1 MLVMHG
7 HPQAIPAF
15 LTIAVMPMT
24 YSIAYGVIAGLVS
37 YIVINATNWLID
49 ALRAGLKA
57 LPGFIKHTMMH
68 KVLPPPPPLVTGP
81 GTSPMGWH
89 HCSGTPGSKFP
100 SVCELYACRHVPFES
115 QTLHWTAPQSAIALM
130 SPPEDDFHTS
140 YVACVENLTT
150 LSDMKQ
156 QECHLK

>member
-1 MLVMHG
+1 MLVIHG

-68 KVLPPPPPLVTGP
+68 KVLRCRHRSEVPVLVLEP
-81 GTSPMGWH
+81 GTASLFCHPRGFH
-89 HCSGTPGSKFP
+89 
-100 SVCELYACRHVPFES
+100 LYAGSMLAV
-115 QTLHWTAPQSAIALM
+115 M
-130 SPPEDDFHTS
+130 SPFKDTTHYRTKSASSTVLHVTIRDVHTS
-140 YVACVENLTT
+140 HEACV
-150 LSDMKQ
+150 
-156 QECHLK
+156 